1 MAQPTTRMTIN
12 LSHYLHKRLK
22 YQAFMHDTTMTQIL
36 ERGAESLVEYLE
48 AGNSTVSEAPQ
59 DQTNR
64 VTLSTSVTA
73 DQAELFDQL
82 LDQRGDTAHDVLER
96 AIVAYLAR
104 IDNPRSYPARRF

>member
-1 MAQPTTRMTIN
+1 MATPSARMTIN
-12 LSHYLHKRLK
+12 ISDYLHKRLK
-22 YQAFMHDTTMTQIL
+22 YQAFMHDITMTQIL

-48 AGNSTVSEAPQ
+48 ADDSTVSQAPR
-59 DQTNR
+59 DESTH
-64 VTLSTSVTA
+64 VTVSTSITA

-82 LDQRGDTAHDVLER
+82 LTQRGDTAHEVLER